1 MHSSRKR
8 FLLYA
13 KNCQK
18 TNENYGHGNKYT
30 KHNQPDKDLVFDD

>member
-18 TNENYGHGNKYT
+18 TNENYGNGDKYT
-30 KHNQPDKDLVFDD
+30 TRYQSDKDLMFTH